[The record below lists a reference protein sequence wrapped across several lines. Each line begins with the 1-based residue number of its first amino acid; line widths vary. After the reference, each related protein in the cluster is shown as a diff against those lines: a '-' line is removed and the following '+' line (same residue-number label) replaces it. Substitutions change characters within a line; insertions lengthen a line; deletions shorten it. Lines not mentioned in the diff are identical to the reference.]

1 MILQRRAHVYN
12 IKSAGANL
20 LSIINDILDI
30 SKIESG
36 KLDIIESEYEFAS
49 IINDITNIANV
60 RINDKP
66 IKFLVEIDPNI
77 PYKMYG
83 DEVRLR
89 QIMVNIINNAIKFT
103 EEGYVK
109 LKIASN
115 NATDEKIELMIIIQ
129 DTGIGIREEDKEKLF
144 QTFTQVDTIRNRKIE
159 GTGLGLAICKSLLE
173 LMGGTIK

>member
-1 MILQRRAHVYN
+1 
-12 IKSAGANL
+12 
-20 LSIINDILDI
+20 
-30 SKIESG
+30 
-36 KLDIIESEYEFAS
+36 
-49 IINDITNIANV
+49 
-60 RINDKP
+60 
-66 IKFLVEIDPNI
+66 
-77 PYKMYG
+77 MYG

-103 EEGYVK
+103 EEGYIK

-115 NATDEKIELMIIIQ
+115 NVTDEKIELMIIIQ

-173 LMGGTIK
+173 LMGGTINL